1 MYYYSVFW
9 HCSTCSSLLQFCV
22 VFTIDG
28 IFILDIRTVLTAD
41 LNRRRQVRTTTLIAI
56 AAEIPIQIP
65 VINNRVPLIPP
76 TTLIQVFSNNTS
88 VFESITGLT
97 VTGNP
102 VAFFTPIANIP
113 VDFGKIAVIVLPIV
127 VTVLVLA
134 LIGGIAAILL
144 IV

>member
-1 MYYYSVFW
+1 M
-9 HCSTCSSLLQFCV
+9 
-22 VFTIDG
+22 
-28 IFILDIRTVLTAD
+28 
-41 LNRRRQVRTTTLIAI
+41 TTQIAI

-65 VINNRVPLIPP
+65 VINNRVPLVPP

-88 VFESITGLT
+88 VFENITGLT